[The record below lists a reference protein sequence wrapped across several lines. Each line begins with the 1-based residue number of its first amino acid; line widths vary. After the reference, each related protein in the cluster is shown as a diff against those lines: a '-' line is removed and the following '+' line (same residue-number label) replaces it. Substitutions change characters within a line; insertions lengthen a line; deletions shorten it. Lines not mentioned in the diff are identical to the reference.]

1 MNTKRMSR
9 RTLRG
14 PPRPCQSHLHAGW
27 LAGVASGVGCGY
39 VESVAT
45 ERDRAHFE
53 AIATAEAQ
61 SDEERIDRAAK
72 TPPGERMLLGIDL
85 GLQFA
90 WTPAHLAEADAE
102 ADGQMELARRR
113 IALGLSRDRRE

>member
-1 MNTKRMSR
+1 MPFTHAVTRWLSEWRAGSGTGM
-9 RTLRG
+9 
-14 PPRPCQSHLHAGW
+14 LHPM
-27 LAGVASGVGCGY
+27 
-39 VESVAT
+39 AT

-53 AIATAEAQ
+53 AVATAEAQ
-61 SDEERIDRAAK
+61 SDEERIARAAK
-72 TPPGERMLLGIDL
+72 TPPGERMLLGIEL

-113 IALGLSRDRRE
+113 IALGLPRDRLG